1 MATTGS
7 DFLQGLNM
15 ILTAREERERF
26 QLQQSLAMMQFAQ
39 QKRVSDIQIASET
52 LKLTEAANNQQKHR
66 TASRFIT
73 DTGLG
78 RYYLGGEGDKRIK
91 NLNESISKLQKEKK
105 FSPEEASRVVSALWA
120 FNETKDPDPIIGI
133 AAGLGR
139 TVSKSYKGDEIIP
152 GELKQLKSYWSSIS
166 TAEKDPKDQKVRKG
180 MENVIFD
187 SLQLLNNERMITKE
201 MMEFAKGDYK
211 IQSDIGLVD
220 KLSES
225 FDSEAAKK
233 GGTVDLL
240 PFSVQLDAVEQ
251 ALTAGENEDDDWEIS
266 PGLLMGGG
274 FASYQLMKGPV
285 KEAIGTKVSAE
296 KTFYEELAKDSRRHY
311 KPKDKRGRGR
321 KINGLSRAE
330 FRAKY
335 NLPDNISKNDVM
347 GKDNKAMKHIAR
359 QAKRRGWSSMK
370 AVQSL
375 KGISDSKLWKGLGK
389 VFKYPAR
396 MGTGGY
402 ATLTMFGGA
411 AGGELG
417 EALGDRELG
426 ELIGKGTPTAALG
439 ARLIANRAK
448 AHKMSFWSFL
458 KARIPKVGARA
469 AGMALADSPVVPIGD
484 ILAAGYTIYEIY
496 NTYKLYNNYMA
507 ED

>member
-152 GELKQLKSYWSSIS
+152 GELSQLKSYWSSIS
-166 TAEKDPKDQKVRKG
+166 TSEKDPKERKVREG
-180 MENVIFD
+180 MKNVIFD

-251 ALTAGENEDDDWEIS
+251 ALNAGKNEDDDWEIS

-285 KEAIGTKVSAE
+285 KEAIGTKVSAQR
-296 KTFYEELAKDSRRHY
+296 TFYKELSKNIRRADRGGMS
-311 KPKDKRGRGR
+311 PK
-321 KINGLSRAE
+321 E
-330 FRAKY
+330 FRSTY
-335 NLPDNISKNDVM
+335 NLPDKINKLDVM
-347 GKDNKAMKHIAR
+347 SRDKEAMKHIAR